1 MRSNYKK
8 LGPYIREIDVRN
20 SDLRTT
26 YLRGISSIFKEFV
39 KSKANTVGVSF
50 HNYKIVEP
58 RQFAFNPNTA
68 RMGDK
73 IPIALNTGEQCIV
86 SSIYPVFEV
95 LDPEELLPEYLMM
108 WFRRPE
114 FDRYARFMSH
124 GSAREIF
131 GWQEMC
137 GVELPVP
144 SIEKQ
149 REIVKEYQT
158 VVDRIHLNEQLN
170 QKLEETAQAIYR
182 HWFVDF
188 EFPMSAEYARSIG
201 KPELEGQPYKSSGGE
216 MEFNEVLEQEIPKD
230 WREHRLDSLGSV
242 KGGKRL
248 PSGEELIKD
257 RTNYPY
263 IKVADLGGNK
273 FVTLTNSFEY
283 LKPETQERISRY
295 IVDTGD
301 LIISIVGTIG
311 IVKLIDETLEQAN
324 LTENCAKITDRVPN
338 TGDYLYHFLTS
349 EAGKREIEMRTVGG
363 VQGKLPLYNIS
374 SINVIIP
381 EQKLLALFSETL
393 KPLNM
398 RGRSSIVENDIL
410 NRLVATLLSSIA
422 KAV

>member
-20 SDLRTT
+20 GDLRTT

-95 LDPEELLPEYLMM
+95 LDPDELLPEYLMM

-137 GVELPVP
+137 DVELPVP

-201 KPELEGQPYKSSGGE
+201 KPELEGQPYKSSGGILGLEESTGRELPRGWRAKTVGDLVDTQYGFTASAEEKKVGPKLLRITDISGE
-216 MEFNEVLEQEIPKD
+216 MIDWGNVPYCTIP
-230 WREHRLDSLGSV
+230 EGSV
-242 KGGKRL
+242 DKYRLRYGDIVVARTGATVGYAKRL
-248 PSGEELIKD
+248 HKRHPDAVFASYLVRMVSKEEKYALYLGTTVDSRTYRESIKRSAEGSGQEQGNAPLLRGYEVVIPDDPTLCSYD
-257 RTNYPY
+257 RFAEQLCESKEICSAVNTRLTSMLDLLLS
-263 IKVADLGGNK
+263 KVA
-273 FVTLTNSFEY
+273 
-283 LKPETQERISRY
+283 
-295 IVDTGD
+295 
-301 LIISIVGTIG
+301 
-311 IVKLIDETLEQAN
+311 
-324 LTENCAKITDRVPN
+324 
-338 TGDYLYHFLTS
+338 TS
-349 EAGKREIEMRTVGG
+349 
-363 VQGKLPLYNIS
+363 
-374 SINVIIP
+374 
-381 EQKLLALFSETL
+381 
-393 KPLNM
+393 
-398 RGRSSIVENDIL
+398 
-410 NRLVATLLSSIA
+410 
-422 KAV
+422 